1 MSGPAQDGTGKTSED
16 RAASTPED
24 RSAAS
29 RRRTPTASSHLTR
42 RRALGWGIGAVVAAV
57 VVWLGV
63 LVHRW
68 FQREVVGVGPRKIA
82 SREDMTIFSGLRYAQ
97 QAGQGGVMDVY
108 VPRGEGPF
116 PVLMWTFGSGWTS
129 DRGNEGGE
137 RIAEAMVPH
146 GYAVAAFSV
155 RSSGQGSFPSHVHD
169 AKAAV
174 RWLRD
179 FAGDLKLDRERIA
192 MGGNSS
198 GGWIAMM
205 AGVTAGLP
213 RFEGQVGDVWDRP
226 SDVQAVVNFFAPV
239 DFLTMDGQ
247 MLPGACESFNEGLGI
262 TECHSDAE
270 GFESRMLGVPVQE
283 SPQLVHEASP
293 RTYIGRRTPP
303 TLIVHGTRDTVVPHQ
318 QSRDLYEDLVRAD
331 VPSIYYEVH
340 GAGHVVDLTRDTAV
354 TTSTVHHHR
363 VPLAGRRRHFS
374 WDAVAAFL
382 DDTMPA
388 TGPGEGGPERARPSS
403 GSR

>member
-1 MSGPAQDGTGKTSED
+1 MSTSATG
-16 RAASTPED
+16 ST
-24 RSAAS
+24 RS
-29 RRRTPTASSHLTR
+29 RRLAR
-42 RRALGWGIGAVVAAV
+42 RRVLGWGLGALAAAV
-57 VVWLGV
+57 LAWLGV

-68 FQREVVGVGPRKIA
+68 FQRDIVGIGPRQIA
-82 SREDMTIFSGLRYAQ
+82 SRQDMTVFSGFRYAR
-97 QAGQGGVMDVY
+97 QAGQGGVIDVY

-116 PVLMWTFGSGWTS
+116 PVLMWTYGSGWTS
-129 DRGNEGGE
+129 DRGNLGGE

-146 GYAVAAFSV
+146 GYAVAAFSI
-155 RSSGQGSFPSHVHD
+155 RNSGQGRFPSHVHD

-174 RWLRD
+174 RWLR
-179 FAGDLKLDRERIA
+179 AYAADLRLDRERIA

-205 AGVTAGLP
+205 TGVTAGLP
-213 RFEGQVGDVWDRP
+213 RFEGQVGEVWDRP
-226 SDVQAVVNFFAPV
+226 SDVQAVVNFFAPI

-262 TECHSDAE
+262 TECHSDAD
-270 GFESRMLGVPVQE
+270 GFESRMLGVPVKE
-283 SPQLVHEASP
+283 SPQLVREASP
-293 RTYIGRRTPP
+293 RTYVGPRTPP

-318 QSRDLYEDLVRAD
+318 QSRELYEILAAAD
-331 VPSIYYEVH
+331 VPSVFYEVH

-363 VPLAGRRRHFS
+363 VPLGGRRHHFS

-382 DDTMPA
+382 DTQMPA
-388 TGPGEGGPERARPSS
+388 TRQGDPAPGLG
-403 GSR
+403 